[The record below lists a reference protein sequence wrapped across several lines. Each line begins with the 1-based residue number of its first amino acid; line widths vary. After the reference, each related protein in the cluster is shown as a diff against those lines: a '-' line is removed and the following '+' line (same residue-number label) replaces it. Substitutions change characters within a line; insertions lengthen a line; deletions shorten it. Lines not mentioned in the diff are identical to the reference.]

1 MGTYTIL
8 RPDED
13 RCSHLPDDRR
23 VVRRER
29 SDGRVGATVRGRLVF
44 AAFVAHNNRQL
55 PLVVTYY
62 IVVV

>member
-1 MGTYTIL
+1 MAGTSQVL

-13 RCSHLPDDRR
+13 RWSHLPDDRR

-44 AAFVAHNNRQL
+44 AAFVAHNSRQL
-55 PLVVTYY
+55 PRVRVILM
-62 IVVV
+62 